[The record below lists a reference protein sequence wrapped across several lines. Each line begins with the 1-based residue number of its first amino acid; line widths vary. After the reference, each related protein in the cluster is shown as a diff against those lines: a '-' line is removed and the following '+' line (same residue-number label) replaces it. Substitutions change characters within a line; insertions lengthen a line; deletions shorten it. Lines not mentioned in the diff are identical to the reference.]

1 MLRKLRHL
9 LSENLNVI
17 LIPESGAKIVSF
29 RVRKRMAQSLAT
41 GSAVLALF
49 LVVSVQV
56 FVESGRRG
64 HVLAEVGAENVAL
77 REELTQLTG
86 AVDVLS
92 QSLARNARYAR
103 EARAL
108 AGLHDEPEALGM
120 GHGGPEDEAPLLGR
134 FADPELRSITLHAE
148 VRVDSLMRT
157 SEQQRHEY
165 ERVLQT
171 LRDRNETL
179 DHLPSIYPVEG
190 GDGWYS
196 SGFGHRKD
204 PFTGRRAFH
213 AGVDI
218 SCAEGTPVVAT
229 ADGVVA
235 RATRDRF
242 FGNAVRIDHGNGIE
256 TVYAHNSENLV
267 NKGDKVRR
275 GQVIAKV
282 GSTGRSTG
290 PHLHYAV
297 IVDGKATN
305 PMTYILPDDIVVD

>member
-9 LSENLNVI
+9 LSENLNII

-29 RVRKRMAQSLAT
+29 RLQKRMAQSIAT

-49 LVVSVQV
+49 VIVSVQV

-64 HVLAEVGAENVAL
+64 HLLASVDAENTAL
-77 REELTQLTG
+77 RGELDQLTG
-86 AVDVLS
+86 VVDVLS
-92 QSLARNARYAR
+92 HSLARNANYAR

-108 AGLHDEPEALGM
+108 AGLHEPEEPLGI
-120 GHGGPEDEAPLLGR
+120 GLGGPEDTAPPLGR
-134 FADPELRSITLHAE
+134 FEDPDLRQLTLQTE
-148 VRVDSLMRT
+148 VRLDSLMRT
-157 SEQQRHEY
+157 SESQRHEY
-165 ERVLQT
+165 ERVLET
-171 LRDRNETL
+171 LRARNEKL
-179 DHLPSIYPVEG
+179 DHIPSIYPVIA
-190 GDGWYS
+190 DGWYS
-196 SGFGHRKD
+196 SGFGHRND

-213 AGVDI
+213 AGLDI
-218 SCAEGTPVVAT
+218 SCPLGSEVVAT
-229 ADGVVA
+229 ANGVVK
-235 RATRDRF
+235 RSSRDRF

-267 NKGDKVRR
+267 KKGDVIQR

-305 PMTYILPDDIVVD
+305 PMTYILPDDVVVD